1 MAFTQDDLDRINA
14 AIATG
19 ELRVRYADRE
29 VEYRSIDELKKARDI
44 ILGALNGRARQHR
57 LYADKGF

>member
-1 MAFTQDDLDRINA
+1 MAFTQDDLDRIRT

-29 VEYRSIDELKKARDI
+29 VEYRSIDELIEAEKR
-44 ILGALNGRARQHR
+44 ILRALNGRPKQHR
-57 LYADKGF
+57 LVADKGF